1 MRVLLPA
8 AAALLVTAAA
18 TGCIS
23 FTGPASALHPIRR
36 DSTPTWRACSTA
48 DRCTSDVRF
57 TYLGVGGFLIRAGSE
72 AVMTAPSF
80 THPGWLSVVTP
91 LWPMHSDSAA
101 VDHELRRFLGADL
114 GALDGVHSILVGHAH
129 YDHLLD
135 VPLIARRYI
144 PRATIYGSLTTK
156 RILMGDS
163 SMRARAGRIDSLSP
177 ADSVIATPWRVGRWM
192 YSPSRRMRFMA
203 MQSGHAPNWWIIT
216 IAPCHAKRDRA
227 SLPRTAWGW
236 CRGEPVSYLI
246 DLLDESGR
254 PALRIFYQDAAA
266 QPMDVVLPPFTGADQ
281 RPVDVAI
288 VCAGNFKK
296 VPDYPTLLVAALRP
310 KYVILGHWED
320 FFHPQGDMPTPVRLT
335 DTKELARRLDLMGAG
350 RWVTPVPGGQVLVQY

>member
-1 MRVLLPA
+1 MGDAKPRAGAGRARRDRKGPTARSRDRRACAPRTDRAGRDGHHASLARRRRCCVPVARALDRGAGLLARHVALRSVHDAAARKPAVRGAHAARARGDGGVRVLLPA

-246 DLLDESGR
+246 DLLDESG
-254 PALRIFYQDAAA
+254 
-266 QPMDVVLPPFTGADQ
+266 
-281 RPVDVAI
+281 
-288 VCAGNFKK
+288 
-296 VPDYPTLLVAALRP
+296 
-310 KYVILGHWED
+310 
-320 FFHPQGDMPTPVRLT
+320 
-335 DTKELARRLDLMGAG
+335 
-350 RWVTPVPGGQVLVQY
+350 